1 MDDPNNTR
9 ILPSQVMDWYPHGIY
24 LIPEGGAPA
33 PAKKGLARK
42 RYLALSRE
50 AVAGETL
57 ELLTG
62 IIQACKIDLGDLHI
76 LQWDNKEGYVSLIE
90 KTGSVFVLLFGVE
103 PADIDLPLV
112 FPHFQ
117 TQTFAGATWVASPD
131 LHILQNDRLMKSKL
145 WLCLKQAFSI

>member
-1 MDDPNNTR
+1 MDDREEAR
-9 ILPSQVMDWYPHGIY
+9 ILPAQLMEWYPNGIY
-24 LIPEGGAPA
+24 LISEEGKPV
-33 PAKKGLARK
+33 PAKKGLAKK

-50 AVAGETL
+50 AVEGETL

-76 LQWDNKEGYVSLIE
+76 LQWDNKEGYTSLME

-117 TQTFAGATWVASPD
+117 TQSFAGATWVASPD

>member
-1 MDDPNNTR
+1 MDNRDDAR
-9 ILPSQVMDWYPHGIY
+9 ILPAQMMEWYPNGIY
-24 LIPEGGAPA
+24 LIPEEGSPA
-33 PAKKGLARK
+33 PAKKGLAKK

-50 AVAGETL
+50 PVAGETL

-62 IIQACKIDLGDLHI
+62 IIQACKIDLADLHI
-76 LQWDNKEGYVSLIE
+76 LQWDNKEGYASLME
-90 KTGSVFVLLFGVE
+90 RTGSVFVLLFGVE

>member
-1 MDDPNNTR
+1 MDDRDEAR
-9 ILPSQVMDWYPHGIY
+9 ILPAQFMEWYPHGIY
-24 LIPEGGAPA
+24 LIPEAGSSAPV
-33 PAKKGLARK
+33 KKGLAQK
-42 RYLALSRE
+42 KYLALSRE

-57 ELLTG
+57 ELLNG

-76 LQWDNKEGYVSLIE
+76 LQWDNKEGYASVLE
-90 KTGSVFVLLFGVE
+90 RTGSSFVLLFGVE

-117 TQTFAGATWVASPD
+117 TQAFAGATWVASPD

>member
-1 MDDPNNTR
+1 MDDRDEAR
-9 ILPSQVMDWYPHGIY
+9 ILPAQLSEWYPKGIY
-24 LIPEGGAPA
+24 LIPEEGSPV
-33 PAKKGLARK
+33 PAKTGLAKK

-57 ELLTG
+57 ELLNG
-62 IIQACKIDLGDLHI
+62 IIQACKIDLADLHM
-76 LQWDNKEGYVSLIE
+76 LHWDQKEAYAALLE
-90 KTGSVFVLLFGVE
+90 RTGSSFILLFGVE

-117 TQTFAGATWVASPD
+117 TQQFAGATWVASPD